1 MKRLRKKANS
11 ELNYEIEMALVDLVF
26 SNDGSNLIELY
37 NEIDSDCIYNGEVY
51 RILYLNDRE
60 LIENIKTQKDE
71 MGIYVKC
78 EDLIHSIQEKIEIGD
93 WQSTTKSYDNINSL
107 GIDITVNNPISV
119 VIKFNCK
126 NGIDLNKLSQKCL
139 NDFKKNNAPEV
150 YIKELNGL
158 VEITDQQ
165 NEVYAKM
172 SKNYEILSISDVD
185 INEFSGTVNIIN
197 LELE

>member
-37 NEIDSDCIYNGEVY
+37 NEIDQDCFYNGIVY
-51 RILYLNDRE
+51 KILYLDDRK
-60 LIENIKTQKDE
+60 LIKDLRVKKDE

-78 EDLIHSIQEKIEIGD
+78 EDLVNSIYENITVGD
-93 WQSTTKSYDNINSL
+93 WTSTSKQYEDLDSIGL
-107 GIDITVNNPISV
+107 DITVSNPISIV
-119 VIKFNCK
+119 VEFNCK
-126 NGIDLNKLSQKCL
+126 NGIDLNKLSKRCL
-139 NDFKKNNAPEV
+139 EKFNNENISN
-150 YIKELNGL
+150 YDKELNAL
-158 VEITDQQ
+158 IEITDQQ

-172 SKNYEILSISDVD
+172 SKDYEILSISGVD

>member
-1 MKRLRKKANS
+1 MKRLKKKANN
-11 ELNYEIEMALVDLVF
+11 ELNYEIELALVDLVF

-37 NEIDSDCIYNGEVY
+37 NEIDSDCMYNGEVY

-71 MGIYVKC
+71 MGIYVKYK
-78 EDLIHSIQEKIEIGD
+78 DLIDSIREKIETGD

-150 YIKELNGL
+150 YIKELSGL
-158 VEITDQQ
+158 VDITNQQ

-172 SKNYEILSISDVD
+172 SKDYEILSISGVD

>member
-1 MKRLRKKANS
+1 MKRLKKKANND
-11 ELNYEIEMALVDLVF
+11 LNYEMEMALVDLIF

-37 NEIDSDCIYNGEVY
+37 NEIDQDCFYNGEVY
-51 RILYLNDRE
+51 RILYLNNRE

-78 EDLIHSIQEKIEIGD
+78 KDLICAIQEKIETGD

-107 GIDITVNNPISV
+107 GIDVTVSYPISV

-139 NDFKKNNAPEV
+139 NDFKKNNASEV
-150 YIKELNGL
+150 YIKELNEL
-158 VEITDQQ
+158 VDITNQQQEI
-165 NEVYAKM
+165 YAKIPN
-172 SKNYEILSISDVD
+172 NYEIVSISDMD
-185 INEFSGTVNIIN
+185 INEFGGTVNIIN
-197 LELE
+197 LELD

>member
-11 ELNYEIEMALVDLVF
+11 ELDYEIEMALVDLVF

-37 NEIDSDCIYNGEVY
+37 NEIDQDCFYNGIVY
-51 RILYLNDRE
+51 KILYLDDRK
-60 LIENIKTQKDE
+60 LIKDLRVKKDE

-78 EDLIHSIQEKIEIGD
+78 EDLVNSIYENITVGD
-93 WQSTTKSYDNINSL
+93 WTSTSKQYEDLDSIGL
-107 GIDITVNNPISV
+107 DITVSNPISIV
-119 VIKFNCK
+119 VEFNCK
-126 NGIDLNKLSQKCL
+126 NGIDLNKLSKRCL
-139 NDFKKNNAPEV
+139 EKFNNENISN
-150 YIKELNGL
+150 YDKELNAL
-158 VEITDQQ
+158 IEITDQQ

-172 SKNYEILSISDVD
+172 SKDYEILSISGVD

>member
-1 MKRLRKKANS
+1 MKRLKKKANN

-37 NEIDSDCIYNGEVY
+37 NEIDQDCFYNGTVY
-51 RILYLNDRE
+51 KILYLDDRK
-60 LIENIKTQKDE
+60 LIKDLKVKKDE

-78 EDLIHSIQEKIEIGD
+78 KDLVNSIYENITVGDWTSTSKQYEDLDSIG
-93 WQSTTKSYDNINSL
+93 L
-107 GIDITVNNPISV
+107 DITVSNPISV
-119 VIKFNCK
+119 VVEFNCK
-126 NGIDLNKLSQKCL
+126 NGIDLNKLSKRCL
-139 NDFKKNNAPEV
+139 EKFNNENISN
-150 YIKELNGL
+150 YDKELNAL
-158 VEITDQQ
+158 IEITDQQ

-172 SKNYEILSISDVD
+172 SKDYEILSISGVD